1 MTETSSGPDAPGGSV
16 NAAISNMVVRLVSE
30 HTGRGPTKART
41 HITKDLISV
50 VLSDTLT
57 KGERSLIRDGE
68 TARVLDMRKAFQ
80 RTMRTDLVAGV
91 EAITGREV
99 IAFLSDNHVDPDYA
113 VESFILASAASA
125 SHDAATT

>member
-1 MTETSSGPDAPGGSV
+1 MTETSSGPDSTGGSTH
-16 NAAISNMVVRLVSE
+16 AAISNMVVRLVSE
-30 HTGRGPTKART
+30 YTGRGPTKART

-50 VLSDTLT
+50 VLADTLT

-91 EAITGREV
+91 EAITGRTV
-99 IAFLSDNHVDPDYA
+99 IAFMSDNHVDPDFA
-113 VESFILASAASA
+113 VESFILAPTGTAPEETAAA
-125 SHDAATT
+125 